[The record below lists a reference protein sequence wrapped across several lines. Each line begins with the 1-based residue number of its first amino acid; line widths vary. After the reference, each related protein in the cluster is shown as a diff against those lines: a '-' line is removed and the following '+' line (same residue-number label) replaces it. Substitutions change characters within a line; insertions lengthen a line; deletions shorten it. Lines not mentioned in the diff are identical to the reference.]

1 MTDKDK
7 QQLSIEIQHIFD
19 SGANMIRVFNMVESF
34 IDKRYIPA
42 PTQDGTAEENIESY
56 WIESDDLGGGMHLMV
71 FKSDYIRAMH
81 RYAAP
86 LRSEIERLKS
96 ELAASVSPKLVLP
109 SDEDKQNAY
118 LNMYP
123 EMEESDGF
131 DDGFIEAWEAYE
143 SELRRLNPSL
153 LK

>member
-1 MTDKDK
+1 MENN
-7 QQLSIEIQHIFD
+7 LD
-19 SGANMIRVFNMVESF
+19 SALE
-34 IDKRYIPA
+34 Y
-42 PTQDGTAEENIESY
+42 
-56 WIESDDLGGGMHLMV
+56 
-71 FKSDYIRAMH
+71 
-81 RYAAP
+81 
-86 LRSEIERLKS
+86 LKS
-96 ELAASVSPKLVLP
+96 KSVRNEDFMDDGMVAYIANHLVGYAASVSPKLVLP

-153 LK
+153 FK

>member
-1 MTDKDK
+1 MTDKEWFISKWSSWWSLTRDAHELNK
-7 QQLSIEIQHIFD
+7 AFESELTALSL
-19 SGANMIRVFNMVESF
+19 
-34 IDKRYIPA
+34 PA
-42 PTQDGTAEENIESY
+42 PTQDGTAEEELRRATGYYLEPYDLPETIETADAIKAIES
-56 WIESDDLGGGMHLMV
+56 
-71 FKSDYIRAMH
+71 
-81 RYAAP
+81 YAAP
-86 LRSEIERLKS
+86 LRAEIERLKS

-153 LK
+153 FK

>member
-1 MTDKDK
+1 MENT
-7 QQLSIEIQHIFD
+7 IENAKAFLIKYRDERTHPVSVDYF
-19 SGANMIRVFNMVESF
+19 AEMMVA
-34 IDKRYIPA
+34 Y
-42 PTQDGTAEENIESY
+42 
-56 WIESDDLGGGMHLMV
+56 
-71 FKSDYIRAMH
+71 
-81 RYAAP
+81 
-86 LRSEIERLKS
+86 
-96 ELAASVSPKLVLP
+96 AASVSPKLVLP

-153 LK
+153 FK

>member
-1 MTDKDK
+1 MTDKEWFISKWSSWWSLTRDAHELNK
-7 QQLSIEIQHIFD
+7 AFESELTALSL
-19 SGANMIRVFNMVESF
+19 
-34 IDKRYIPA
+34 PA
-42 PTQDGTAEENIESY
+42 PTQDGTAEEFMDQWSNHNS
-56 WIESDDLGGGMHLMV
+56 WRSKGGIHKM
-71 FKSDYIRAMH
+71 ITA
-81 RYAAP
+81 YAAP
-86 LRSEIERLKS
+86 LRAEIERLKS

-153 LK
+153 FK